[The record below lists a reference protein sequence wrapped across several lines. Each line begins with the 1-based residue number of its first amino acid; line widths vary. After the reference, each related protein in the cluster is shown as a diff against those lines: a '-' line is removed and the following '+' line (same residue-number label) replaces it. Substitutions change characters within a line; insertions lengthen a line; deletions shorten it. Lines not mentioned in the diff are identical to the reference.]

1 MTMTK
6 TETRLTYRY
15 RIELDT
21 TADVVEF
28 NRIASKIKG
37 DVLLVGEDMKLN
49 AKSFIG
55 VHMARIAWDELYV
68 ESNVDCYHDF
78 EKFII

>member
-1 MTMTK
+1 MTK
-6 TETRLTYRY
+6 TEIRLNYRY
-15 RIELDT
+15 RIALDT
-21 TADVVEF
+21 TADVLEF
-28 NRIASKIKG
+28 NRIANKIKG
-37 DVLLVGEDMKLN
+37 DVLLTGEDMNLN

-68 ESNVDCYHDF
+68 ESDTDCYHDF

>member
-1 MTMTK
+1 MTK

-15 RIELDT
+15 RIALET
-21 TADVVEF
+21 NADVIEF
-28 NRIASKIKG
+28 NRLANKVKE
-37 DVLLVGEDMKLN
+37 DVLLVGEDMILN

-68 ESNVDCYHDF
+68 ESDADCYHSF

>member
-1 MTMTK
+1 MTR
-6 TETRLTYRY
+6 TETRLNYRY
-15 RIELDT
+15 RIALDT
-21 TADVVEF
+21 NADVIEF
-28 NRIASKIKG
+28 NRIANKISG
-37 DVLLVGEDMKLN
+37 DVLLTGEDMKLN

-68 ESNVDCYHDF
+68 ESDTDCYHYL